1 MEFFFAAESDELIL
15 LLKVWLVVLGLGL
28 LTTLNTLL
36 LERFKNDAIYTGHCR
51 FWFRTAVLLSLV
63 QIPIMFY
70 VDGFIFAESFCSV
83 NNICLVPWFVFSILL
98 LLVTLVPAKLQNAC
112 SKNVE

>member
-1 MEFFFAAESDELIL
+1 MEFFMPAEPEVLTL
-15 LLKVWLVVLGLGL
+15 LFKAWLVVLGLGL

-36 LERFKNDAIYTGHCR
+36 LERFKNDAIYTRHCR

-63 QIPIMFY
+63 QLPIMFY
-70 VDGFIFAESFCSV
+70 VEGYIVTQSFCSV